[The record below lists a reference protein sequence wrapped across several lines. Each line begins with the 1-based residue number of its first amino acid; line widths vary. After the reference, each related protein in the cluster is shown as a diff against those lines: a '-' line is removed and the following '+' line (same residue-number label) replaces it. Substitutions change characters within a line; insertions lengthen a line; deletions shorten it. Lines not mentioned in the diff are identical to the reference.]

1 MTNHKPA
8 KTWEITINNPTNEDL
23 NTLNRFV
30 TEVGRVLIS
39 EEKGK
44 KGTKHYQGR
53 ITFKRAYRLSA
64 LKKLIPHAHW
74 EETKATA
81 DWIYAQKAD
90 SNVIIDVN
98 NTNQGKRT
106 DLDDLVTEVKN
117 GASESKLWDTF
128 PKQMIRYRN
137 GIRELIKHHSKSGTT
152 SNYEPRMPLITE
164 WHTSRIIWG
173 KAGIRKTEY
182 AKAHFKNALLVSYY
196 DDLRTFVP
204 QKH

>member
-64 LKKLIPHAHW
+64 LKKLIPRAHW

-90 SNVIIDVN
+90 LS
-98 NTNQGKRT
+98 
-106 DLDDLVTEVKN
+106 
-117 GASESKLWDTF
+117 
-128 PKQMIRYRN
+128 
-137 GIRELIKHHSKSGTT
+137 
-152 SNYEPRMPLITE
+152 
-164 WHTSRIIWG
+164 
-173 KAGIRKTEY
+173 
-182 AKAHFKNALLVSYY
+182 
-196 DDLRTFVP
+196 
-204 QKH
+204 